1 MSASQRPSPRARTAG
16 IRWDR
21 VGRFALLGVLL
32 VILGLYIS
40 PVKHWFE
47 QSRTAEEQRAEL
59 RQLERENARLSARA
73 RELRRPDAL
82 EREARKL
89 GMIKPGER
97 PFVIVNPPPE

>member
-1 MSASQRPSPRARTAG
+1 MPRARTAG

-21 VGRFALLGVLL
+21 VGRFALLGVLV

-40 PVKHWFE
+40 PVKHWLE

-59 RQLERENARLSARA
+59 EQLERENARLSERA

-89 GMIKPGER
+89 GMIKQGER
-97 PFVIVNPPPE
+97 PFVIVNPPSP

>member
-1 MSASQRPSPRARTAG
+1 MPPSQRPRPRVRTAG

-21 VGRFALLGVLL
+21 IGRFDLLCVLV

-47 QSRTAEEQRAEL
+47 QSKTADEQRAEL
-59 RQLERENARLSARA
+59 RHLERENARLEARA

-89 GMIKPGER
+89 GMVKVGER
-97 PFVIVNPPPE
+97 AFAVENLPER

>member
-1 MSASQRPSPRARTAG
+1 MPASPRPKPHARTTA

-21 VGRFALLGVLL
+21 VGRFALLGVLV

-40 PVKHWFE
+40 PVKHWLE
-47 QSRTAEEQRAEL
+47 QSRTADEQRAEL
-59 RQLERENARLSARA
+59 RQLERDNARLEARA

-89 GMIKPGER
+89 GMIKQGER
-97 PFVIVNPPPE
+97 AYAIENAPRP